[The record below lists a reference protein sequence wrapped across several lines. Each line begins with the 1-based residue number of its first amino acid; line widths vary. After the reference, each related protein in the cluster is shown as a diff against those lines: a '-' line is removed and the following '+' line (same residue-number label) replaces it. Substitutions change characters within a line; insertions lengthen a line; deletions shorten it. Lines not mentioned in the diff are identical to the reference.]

1 MNVLTI
7 VGACLIVVG
16 IVGIVYG
23 GITYTSAKDV
33 VDMGPLHVEVDQQR
47 RIPVTPLAGIGVILL
62 GAIIMFIGRRHS
74 SRGNVV

>member
-1 MNVLTI
+1 MNVLTT

-47 RIPVTPLAGIGVILL
+47 RIPVTPLAGVLIVLF
-62 GAIIMFIGRRHS
+62 GAILMFVGRRHLA
-74 SRGNVV
+74 RGKIV